1 MCRMSGEEK
10 EGEGIM
16 ELSESD
22 IQRLQK
28 VGYDSSGTVPRAGT
42 FLTKDHELVSS
53 ETKEK
58 GLEIIPLKT
67 ALEKYPWVEDL
78 VFGLVSKEKDNY
90 TREVA
95 QRTPVGYFIRAFPG
109 AKITIPVQSCFFIK
123 TARFSQMVHNIIVAE
138 PNSELHIITGCTTAS
153 YIKQGSHLGVT
164 EFYVKENARLSYT
177 MIHDWAPQVRVFPR
191 SVAMIESG
199 GVFISN
205 YIALTSAE
213 MVQMYPLATVK
224 RRGIVR
230 FNSIIYAP
238 QGAHFDL
245 GAAAK
250 LVEPEARGEIISRV
264 VSDGGEVTARGYL
277 EGGAANTR
285 GHMECSGL
293 LLQDGG
299 FIHAVP
305 ELRGSFPS
313 TNLSHEA
320 AVGKIAD
327 EEIHY
332 LMTRGLDEDAAIS
345 LIVRGFLD
353 VRLKGLPPKLQ
364 HTIDTM
370 IEKASLEGSW

>member
-1 MCRMSGEEK
+1 MSGEEK

>member
-1 MCRMSGEEK
+1 MSGEEK

-353 VRLKGLPPKLQ
+353 VRLKGLPLKLQ